1 MSGEKSIE
9 EETLN
14 KMFVELRML
23 EGTSNMLQSRL
34 NVVETALN
42 DLATA
47 NISLEGIK
55 SNPVGSE
62 VLVPAG
68 GGSFIRT
75 KLSDVKKVI
84 MGIGAGVCIEKPIEE
99 TLNDIKSRQTELTEA
114 RSSLQKQLS
123 QTLTNLNA
131 LRNQLSE
138 ILSKRPGNTQAVI

>member
-1 MSGEKSIE
+1 MSGKKSIQ

-14 KMFVELRML
+14 KMFAELRML

-34 NVVETALN
+34 NVVENALD
-42 DLATA
+42 DLATG

-62 VLVPAG
+62 VLVPTG

-75 KLSDVKKVI
+75 KLSDAKKVI
-84 MGIGAGVCIEKPIEE
+84 MGIGAGVCIEKTIEE
-99 TLNDIKSRQTELTEA
+99 SLNDIKSRQTELTEA

-123 QTLTNLNA
+123 QTVTNLNA

-138 ILSKRPGNTQAVI
+138 ILNKRPGNTQAAI